1 MTRKNNNNRTALIWV
16 AAIVVIGAFFLCQN
30 NKADNATAEDK
41 QTSGHQQ
48 REQTATVANDTA
60 HLELPAIND
69 GETILR
75 RTAYTVSYDAETRLP
90 RWVAWHL
97 TASHTDGEYDRNGLK
112 FAEDYDVPEPRAT
125 NDDYRN
131 SGYDRG
137 HLCPSG
143 DNKWSREAQVQSF
156 LYTNCCPQVH
166 SLNAGDWNELEQRCR
181 KWAEDFGG
189 VYIVSGPILDTG
201 KKHKTIGP
209 HKVVV
214 PERFFK
220 VILYMG
226 KSPMAIGFVCDNED
240 GDRALND
247 YVATVDEV
255 ERLTGLDFFPSLPD
269 DIEAEVESKASL
281 NDWKSPI
288 KVDKKRAND
297 DAAMIRR

>member
-1 MTRKNNNNRTALIWV
+1 MV
-16 AAIVVIGAFFLCQN
+16 AIVVMAAFFLCQN
-30 NKADNATAEDK
+30 NKADSGTVETTP
-41 QTSGHQQ
+41 TSGQQ
-48 REQTATVANDTA
+48 QSKETATTTKTVVSDTA
-60 HLELPAIND
+60 HLELPAISD

-75 RTAYTVSYDAETRLP
+75 RTAYTVSYDADTKLP

-97 TASHTDGEYDRNGLK
+97 TAEHTDGDYNRDGLK
-112 FAEDYDVPEPRAT
+112 FAEDYDVAEPRAT

-156 LYTNCCPQVH
+156 LYTNCCPQTH
-166 SLNAGDWNELEQRCR
+166 RLNAGDWNELEQRCR
-181 KWAEDFGG
+181 KWASDFGG
-189 VYIVSGPILDTG
+189 IYIVSGPILDAG

-220 VILYMG
+220 VVLCMAG
-226 KSPMAIGFVCDNED
+226 TPMAIGFVCDNDES
-240 GDRALND
+240 GKTLSD
-247 YVATVDEV
+247 YVVTVDEV

-269 DIEAEVESKASL
+269 DVEKKVEAEASL
-281 NDWKSPI
+281 NDWSEPVKASKLPG
-288 KVDKKRAND
+288 ND